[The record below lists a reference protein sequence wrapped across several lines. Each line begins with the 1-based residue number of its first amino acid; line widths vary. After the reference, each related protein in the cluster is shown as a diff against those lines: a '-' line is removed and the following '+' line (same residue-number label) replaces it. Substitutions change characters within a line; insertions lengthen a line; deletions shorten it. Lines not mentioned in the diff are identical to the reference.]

1 MALAAAL
8 GLATV
13 VAWRASKRDS
23 VARRKARAAIAA
35 LQRCAE
41 SAVQW
46 TAASATKGVLQG
58 GVSWASQRPEFK
70 EGSEGRQRM
79 EVLSSPSEAV
89 ISLLLMRL
97 CLWRALACVHVQFV
111 A

>member
-1 MALAAAL
+1 MDALLGPPGSAARRRRQVVLAAAL

-13 VAWRASKRDS
+13 VAWRASKKDS
-23 VARRKARAAIAA
+23 VARRKAREAISA
-35 LQRCAE
+35 LQRYAE
-41 SAVQW
+41 GAVQW

-58 GVSWASQRPEFK
+58 GVSWSSQRPEFK

-79 EVLSSPSEAV
+79 EVRFARPESRP
-89 ISLLLMRL
+89 
-97 CLWRALACVHVQFV
+97 AC